1 MHEMITIASEKP
13 DDKEHGIVF
22 IIGFFFLQKYCYSE
36 TMFLKGLTEKK
47 PHFIIKK
54 KICLI
59 MQAGVSRK
67 YTGDPTE
74 NGKKYKLF
82 FYSFQLQK
90 GIS

>member
-1 MHEMITIASEKP
+1 MHEIITMVSEKP

-22 IIGFFFLQKYCYSE
+22 VIGFFFFQKYCYSE

-47 PHFIIKK
+47 PQFIIKRK
-54 KICLI
+54 MHLI
-59 MQAGVSRK
+59 IQEGILRK
-67 YTGDPTE
+67 YTGDPK

-82 FYSFQLQK
+82 FYSFQLHK

>member
-1 MHEMITIASEKP
+1 MITIASEKP

-47 PHFIIKK
+47 PQFIIKRK
-54 KICLI
+54 MHLI
-59 MQAGVSRK
+59 IQTEILWK
-67 YTGDPTE
+67 YTGDPIS
-74 NGKKYKLF
+74 NGKKYQLF